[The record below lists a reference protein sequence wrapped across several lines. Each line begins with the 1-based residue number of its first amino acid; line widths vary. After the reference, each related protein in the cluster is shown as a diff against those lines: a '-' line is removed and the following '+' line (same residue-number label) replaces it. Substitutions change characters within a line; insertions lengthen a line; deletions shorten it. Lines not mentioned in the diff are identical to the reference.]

1 MEIALEKDK
10 ITVALLWP
18 RYGGE
23 VTSVND
29 LVVGLKKDRFKA
41 VFIFLSGY
49 GVGKNILEE
58 AGYEVFY
65 LSNAR
70 RIPGFRLSILFRLVK
85 ILKEHHV
92 DVLHCHRH
100 KPTVYG
106 VIAAVFAHTPVVMS
120 HVHGMNRSRN
130 FRRKLLNFVLFR
142 KISRIVTVANS
153 VKEDVLRYNW
163 FLSSEKVFV
172 LENSVDYERFSH
184 VSTSKEDARKRLG
197 LASEAVVFGTV
208 GRLAPTKG
216 QVYLIEAF
224 AKVKR
229 KLPGSVLLLVGAGRL
244 ENVLKREASK
254 AGFVESI
261 HFLGQRDDV
270 PQILRAF
277 DVFVFPS
284 INEAFGLALAEA
296 MVAEIPCIATWV
308 GGIPEVTNGDETC
321 ILVPPRDS
329 EALAE
334 TMLRVAKMRGEELA
348 EVIEKARDRVRRF
361 YSHDVVREKLRD
373 LYLCELGKVVRKER

>member
-1 MEIALEKDK
+1 M
-10 ITVALLWP
+10 ITVALFWP
-18 RYGGE
+18 RYQGN
-23 VTSVND
+23 VSSLND
-29 LVVGLKKDRFKA
+29 LALGLDRERFK
-41 VFIFLSGY
+41 VIFIYLSEHGVDKRYLKETGCEFFCLSGKKRINSFRFS
-49 GVGKNILEE
+49 V
-58 AGYEVFY
+58 
-65 LSNAR
+65 LSN
-70 RIPGFRLSILFRLVK
+70 LVR

-172 LENSVDYERFSH
+172 LENSVDYGRFSN
-184 VSTSKEDARKRLG
+184 VSTSKEDARKKLG
-197 LASEAVVFGTV
+197 LASEGVVFGTV

-229 KLPGSVLLLVGAGRL
+229 KIPNSVLLLVGAGRL

-254 AGFVESI
+254 TGFVESI

-308 GGIPEVTNGDETC
+308 GGIPEVTNGEETC
-321 ILVPPRDS
+321 ILVPPRDP

-334 TMLRVAKMRGEELA
+334 TMLRVAKMPGEELA
-348 EVIEKARDRVRRF
+348 EVVEKARDRVRRT
-361 YSHDVVREKLRD
+361 YSHDVVRKKLED
-373 LYLCELGKVVRKER
+373 LYEREFAAALESC

>member
-1 MEIALEKDK
+1 M
-10 ITVALLWP
+10 ITVALFWP
-18 RYGGE
+18 RYQGN
-23 VTSVND
+23 VSSLND
-29 LVVGLKKDRFKA
+29 LALGLDRERFK
-41 VFIFLSGY
+41 VIFI
-49 GVGKNILEE
+49 
-58 AGYEVFY
+58 Y
-65 LSNAR
+65 LSEHGVDKR
-70 RIPGFRLSILFRLVK
+70 YLKETGCEFFCLSEKKRINSFRFSVISNLVR

-92 DVLHCHRH
+92 DILHCHRH

-172 LENSVDYERFSH
+172 LENSVDYGRFSN
-184 VSTSKEDARKRLG
+184 VSTSKENARKKLG
-197 LASEAVVFGTV
+197 LASQAVVFGTV

-229 KLPGSVLLLVGAGRL
+229 KISNSVLLLVGAGRL

-254 AGFVESI
+254 TGFVESI
-261 HFLGQRDDV
+261 HFLGQRANV
-270 PQILRAF
+270 EQLLRGM
-277 DVFVFPS
+277 DVF
-284 INEAFGLALAEA
+284 ILASVAEGMPMVLLEA
-296 MVAEIPCIATWV
+296 MAAGVPCVAAQV
-308 GGIPEVTNGDETC
+308 GGIPEVINGKAVGF
-321 ILVPPRDS
+321 LVPPGDP

-334 TMLRVAKMRGEELA
+334 MMLRVAKMPGEDLA
-348 EVIEKARDRVRRF
+348 EVVEKARDRVRRT
-361 YSHDVVREKLRD
+361 YSHEVVKKKLED
-373 LYLCELGKVVRKER
+373 LYEREFAAALESC

>member
-1 MEIALEKDK
+1 MGIALKKDK

-41 VFIFLSGY
+41 IFIFLSGY
-49 GVGKNILEE
+49 GVGKNILQD
-58 AGYEVFY
+58 AGYETFY
-65 LSNAR
+65 LSNAK
-70 RIPGFRLSILFRLVK
+70 RIPGFRLSVLLGLVK
-85 ILKEHHV
+85 ILKEHNV
-92 DVLHCHRH
+92 DILHCHRY

-106 VIAAVFAHTPVVMS
+106 VIAAVFAHTPVVIS

-130 FRRKLLNFVLFR
+130 IRRKLLNFVLFR
-142 KISRIVTVANS
+142 KISRIVTIANS

-163 FLSSEKVFV
+163 FLSSEEVFV
-172 LENSVDYERFSH
+172 LENSVDYERFSN
-184 VSTSKEDARKRLG
+184 VSTSKEGARKKLG
-197 LASEAVVFGTV
+197 LASEGVVFGTV

-216 QVYLIEAF
+216 QLYLIEAF
-224 AKVKR
+224 AEVKR
-229 KLPGSVLLLVGAGRL
+229 KLPNSVLLLVGAGRL
-244 ENVLKREASK
+244 KSVLKREASK
-254 AGFVESI
+254 TDFVESI

-296 MVAEIPCIATWV
+296 MVAGIPCIATWV

-334 TMLRVAKMRGEELA
+334 AMLRVAKMRGEDLA
-348 EVIEKARDRVRRF
+348 EVVEKARGRIRRF
-361 YSHDVVREKLRD
+361 YSHDVVRKKLEA
-373 LYLCELGKVVRKER
+373 LYESEFAASQKSR